1 MGAVCFLVRNT
12 RFTETFLSGAQT
24 KEQFMTTTSGHTS
37 AILASKV
44 KGTAVY
50 NTRHEKIG
58 HVEDIML
65 DKTSDEVMYAVLG
78 FGGFLGIGEK
88 YHPMPWSSLDYDPQV
103 GGYVIPMSKEVL
115 ERAPVYDLNDLTD
128 TDGNVRQK
136 TTDYYGSL

>member
-1 MGAVCFLVRNT
+1 
-12 RFTETFLSGAQT
+12 
-24 KEQFMTTTSGHTS
+24 MTTTTGHTS

-44 KGTAVY
+44 KGTSVY
-50 NTRHEKIG
+50 NTLGEKIG

-88 YHPMPWSSLDYDPQV
+88 YHPMPWSNLDYDPTV

-115 ERAPVYDLNDLTD
+115 ERAPVYDLNDLTKS
-128 TDGNVRQK
+128 DGNVRQK
-136 TTDYYGSL
+136 ATDYYGSL